1 MTPAP
6 YPRVGAMEI
15 SIPPTGPTGRRA
27 PHGCAS
33 DTTCTMKSGC
43 LHHVCHLHSAVP
55 CGALPP
61 RARPHPSPGTA
72 HRTDAVTHTCHVS
85 SSTPCR
91 TVSSSPG
98 SSRISNTSGSSQ
110 PHVPHNTCH
119 PSVPG
124 IPDTRM
130 GASASSASASS
141 PSRHRKSP
149 AGFSPVG
156 LPRFSFSPL

>member
-1 MTPAP
+1 
-6 YPRVGAMEI
+6 MEI
-15 SIPPTGPTGRRA
+15 SIPPTIPPTGPTGRRA

-61 RARPHPSPGTA
+61 RARPHPSPGNA

-98 SSRISNTSGSSQ
+98 PSRISHTSGSSQ

-130 GASASSASASS
+130 DASASSASCPPQSF
-141 PSRHRKSP
+141 PQKKPGRIP
-149 AGFSPVG
+149 PIG
-156 LPRFSFSPL
+156 LVLCSFFMLP